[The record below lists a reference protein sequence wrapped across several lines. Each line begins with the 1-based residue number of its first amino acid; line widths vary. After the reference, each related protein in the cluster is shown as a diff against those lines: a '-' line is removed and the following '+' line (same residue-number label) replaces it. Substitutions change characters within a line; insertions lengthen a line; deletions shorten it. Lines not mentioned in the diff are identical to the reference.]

1 MGNGNEEVHVRFA
14 RQGRWTLIPG
24 LLLAL
29 ATTVP
34 PGWGQAAD
42 PAGIPLARDGQALLQ
57 VHLVRTPRTEPQPRK
72 KPKGRP
78 IWMTADSGVD
88 DALADLARCLRSMT
102 GAAFTIQEVAQVP
115 RTGGKRSPGIY
126 IGTPAALGLTVAMP
140 AMSSEE
146 FILKT
151 EDGSVLIASP
161 TELGQSHAIYG
172 FLESLGCRWYFP
184 GELWEILPSRPTLSV
199 RLDERQRPDFD
210 GQRLLVFVYA
220 NKSARTRQD
229 IADWSRR
236 NRQVQ
241 NIAASGHVWPGI
253 DPKTDFTLHP
263 EWFALTPDPD
273 GMIKRQPTKP
283 CYANPDVIARGTQ
296 YALKH
301 FADNPRSM
309 AVSVTPPDD
318 AGYCQCDACL
328 RMAAVTSAYTNQGVL
343 FGRTA
348 AGDEVCVTSE
358 TVYRF
363 VNTVARAVAGA
374 YPGRYVV
381 TAAYSS
387 YSHPPSF
394 NLEPNVYMF
403 ATMGFRRSPLA
414 PEDLLEE
421 QGRRARHLGVYEY
434 YDVINWDWDL
444 PGHARAAQLDYIEN
458 SIRYYH
464 GKGVVSLK
472 AEASNNWGPNGLGY
486 YAIAR
491 LLWDSSQSVKQI
503 EEEFYREAFGPA
515 AGPVR
520 RFFDRWASGVEVNP
534 STLALGYRD
543 LQEAAELAA
552 GREPFRTRVDRLR
565 MYAHFLRIQLIKSKP
580 GAKDVAKWKTAWGE
594 DGARR
599 RLEEFG
605 DLVSR
610 LMDTHMIQSYGFGE
624 FLEMAGKELGVD
636 GSRWRQPGTIPTADE
651 VEAWF
656 AADLRELL
664 PGIAKETDIRRYSRD
679 LVPADPA
686 LPALIPHTPPAIHAG
701 PFDEGSMFLM
711 VTQGEEIEIGF
722 QAVPPSE
729 AEGGKANAADE
740 PSECSYGFLSPEA
753 FQADQVMAA
762 RKSARQPL
770 PGTLRIRAGKTGFC
784 QVNWSRAHVTHVN
797 RPCVLAGGGFS
808 VRNATLYFLV
818 PRGTQRFQLRST
830 APGFNSFDIRD
841 GNGKPVF
848 QIRKTKESDFAVD
861 VPAGSDGGIWSVQG
875 PDVTLRGGM
884 LYLTGVPNFFSFL
897 PSLLLVPREA
907 TGDSPA
913 TGRP

>member
-1 MGNGNEEVHVRFA
+1 MRYA
-14 RQGRWTLIPG
+14 RRCRWTLIPG
-24 LLLAL
+24 VLLAL
-29 ATTVP
+29 AATIP
-34 PGWGQAAD
+34 PGWGQAEE
-42 PAGIPLARDGQALLQ
+42 PAGVPLARDGRALLP
-57 VHLVRTPRTEPQPRK
+57 VHRVRAPLAEPQPRK

-88 DALADLARCLRSMT
+88 EALADLTRCLQAMT
-102 GAAFTIQEVAQVP
+102 GAAFTTQEGADVP
-115 RTGGKRSPGIY
+115 RTGGKRTPAIY
-126 IGTPAALGLTVAMP
+126 VGTPAALGLTVAKP
-140 AMSSEE
+140 ELSSES

-184 GELWEILPSRPTLSV
+184 GELWEILPTRPNLSV
-199 RLDERQRPDFD
+199 RLDERQRPDFN

-220 NKSARTRQD
+220 NKSPRTRQD

-253 DPKTDFTLHP
+253 DPKADFARHP

-273 GMIKRQPTKP
+273 GRLKRQPTKP
-283 CYANPDVIARGTQ
+283 CYANPDVIERGTQ
-296 YALKH
+296 VALKH

-328 RMAAVTSAYTNQGVL
+328 RLAAVTSVSTNQGVL

-358 TVYRF
+358 TVYRY
-363 VNTVARAVAGA
+363 VNAVARAVAGA

-394 NLEPNVYMF
+394 DLEPNVYMF

-414 PEDLLEE
+414 PEDLLTE
-421 QGRRARHLGVYEY
+421 QSRRVSHLGIYEY

-444 PGHARAAQLDYIEN
+444 PGHARAAQLDYIAD
-458 SIRYYH
+458 SIRYYQ

-486 YAIAR
+486 YVIAR
-491 LLWDSSQSVKQI
+491 LLWDTRQNVGQI
-503 EEEFYREAFGPA
+503 EDEFYREAFGPA

-520 RFFDRWASGVEVNP
+520 RFYDRWASGIAVNP
-534 STLALGYRD
+534 GTLALGYRD
-543 LQEAAELAA
+543 LQEAADLTAD
-552 GREPFRTRVDRLR
+552 REPFRTRVDRLR
-565 MYAHFLRIQLIKSKP
+565 MYAHFLKIQLIKGKP
-580 GAKDVAKWKTAWGE
+580 GAKEVAQWKSTWGE
-594 DGARR
+594 DGARQ

-605 DLVSR
+605 EYVSR
-610 LMDTHMIQSYGFGE
+610 LMDTHMVQSYGFGE
-624 FLEMAGKELGVD
+624 FIEMAGRELGVD
-636 GSRWRQPGTIPTADE
+636 GSRWRQPGAIPTADE

-656 AADLRELL
+656 AADLKELL
-664 PGIAKETDIRRYSRD
+664 PGIAKELDIRRYSRD
-679 LVPADPA
+679 LVRVDPS
-686 LPALIPHTPPAIHAG
+686 LPALLPHTPAAIHAG

-722 QAVPPSE
+722 QAVPPTE
-729 AEGGKANAADE
+729 VDGGAANAEAE

-753 FQADQVMAA
+753 FRAEQFMAA

-770 PGTLRIRAGKTGFC
+770 PVTLRILAAKTGFC

-818 PRGTQRFQLRST
+818 PQGTRRFLLRST

-841 GNGKPVF
+841 GKGKSVL
-848 QIRKTKESDFAVD
+848 QICKTKESDFSVD

-875 PDVTLRGGM
+875 PDVTLRGGR
-884 LYLTGVPNFFSFL
+884 LSLAGVPNYFSLL
-897 PSLLLVPREA
+897 PSLLLVPRETAGVGA
-907 TGDSPA
+907 TAAQP
-913 TGRP
+913 